1 MVASC
6 SIIGIKGFTPSDGFV
21 PPWGLFTLGGLYR
34 PGRNA
39 ENRKKSLKKKEYRLK
54 NRYIVYVDFG
64 IIGNNTGSIFFQRK
78 CNRNRKEAVI
88 WHSSSIQEMLP
99 I

>member
-6 SIIGIKGFTPSDGFV
+6 SIMGIKVFTPADGFV

-39 ENRKKSLKKKEYRLK
+39 ENRKKSLKKKESGKKTDGLYPL
-54 NRYIVYVDFG
+54 IFG
-64 IIGNNTGSIFFQRK
+64 IINHI
-78 CNRNRKEAVI
+78 
-88 WHSSSIQEMLP
+88 
-99 I
+99 